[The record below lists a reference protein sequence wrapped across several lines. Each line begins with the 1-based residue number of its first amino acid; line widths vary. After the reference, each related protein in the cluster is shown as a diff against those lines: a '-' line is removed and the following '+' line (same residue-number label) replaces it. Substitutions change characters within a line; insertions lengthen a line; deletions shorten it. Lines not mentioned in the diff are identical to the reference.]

1 MKNLSYG
8 VMTYMLLALIWW
20 TVLLT
25 KNNNEIYL
33 KTIELHRLDTVL
45 KDNSDQLLQT
55 LNKTKL
61 HHERVRQMIIGEGI
75 VFGLSLILGMWMIQ
89 KAYIK
94 EVEQTQNQKN
104 FLLSITHE
112 LKSPIAAIQLIS
124 ETLLKRKIPADQQSD
139 LHKSILSENKR
150 LENLINNLLLATKL
164 ESDYQY
170 NFQNT
175 DLTRIIH
182 QCIERQF
189 VTNPNA
195 NIQYNYSES
204 VQIMGDRE
212 ALVSVFTNLIENGIK
227 YGPSTP
233 EIIITHKII
242 EKHVHISIQDNGSGI
257 PDVEKDK
264 IFNQFYRLGNEETRK
279 TKGTGL
285 GLYIT
290 DKIVKAHKGRIRVEN
305 NPTGGTIFTLF
316 FPIV

>member
-33 KTIELHRLDTVL
+33 KTIELHHLDTRL
-45 KDNSDQLLQT
+45 KDNSEHLQQT
-55 LNKTKL
+55 LNTTKI

-124 ETLLKRKIPADQQSD
+124 ETLLKRKIPEEQQAD

-189 VTNPNA
+189 VTNANA
-195 NIQYNYSES
+195 NILYNYTES

-227 YGPSTP
+227 YGPSSP
-233 EIIITHKII
+233 EINIMHKII
-242 EKHVHISIQDNGSGI
+242 EKHVHISIKDNGSGI

-285 GLYIT
+285 GLYII
-290 DKIVKAHKGRIRVEN
+290 DKIVKAHKGKIRVED
-305 NPTGGTIFTLF
+305 NPAGGTIFTLI
-316 FPIV
+316 FPMV

>member
-124 ETLLKRKIPADQQSD
+124 ETLLKRKIPTDQQSD
-139 LHKSILSENKR
+139 LHKSILLENKR

-189 VTNPNA
+189 VTNANA

-227 YGPSTP
+227 YGPPNP

-242 EKHVHISIQDNGSGI
+242 EKHVHISITDNGTGI

-290 DKIVKAHKGRIRVEN
+290 DKIVKAHKGRIRVDD
-305 NPTGGTIFTLF
+305 NPDGGTIFTLF
-316 FPIV
+316 FPTV

>member
-195 NIQYNYSES
+195 NIQYNYTES

-242 EKHVHISIQDNGSGI
+242 EKHVHISITDNGSGI

-305 NPTGGTIFTLF
+305 NPDGGTIFTLY
-316 FPIV
+316 FPTV

>member
-33 KTIELHRLDTVL
+33 KTIELHHLDTRL
-45 KDNSDQLLQT
+45 KDNSEHLQQT
-55 LNKTKL
+55 LNSTKI

-124 ETLLKRKIPADQQSD
+124 ETLLKRKIPVEQQAD

-182 QCIERQF
+182 ECIDRQF
-189 VTNPNA
+189 VTNSNA
-195 NIQYNYSES
+195 NIVYNYTEP

-227 YGPSTP
+227 YGPPTP
-233 EIIITHKII
+233 EIIIMHEII
-242 EKHVHISIQDNGSGI
+242 EKHVHISIKDNGSGI
-257 PDVEKDK
+257 VDIEKEK

-290 DKIVKAHKGRIRVEN
+290 DKIVKAHKGRIRVED
-305 NPTGGTIFTLF
+305 NPDGGTIFTLI
-316 FPIV
+316 FPTV